1 MYTTPRY
8 LELLAKAQRHRIELI
23 KHAEHDQKTHG
34 RRKTAGTEMVL
45 RGRLDSKNLVFAPK
59 RPEITLT
66 TQPSLMERVTN
77 PFIKP
82 KAVIDKAKKAQEEI
96 LGLDDDEI
104 TEVYWKEFATTL
116 YFNPRP
122 SPYKGIPR
130 RWKFVDRDKPTRDP
144 MPGTSKV
151 EQSRRWKGD
160 HREFAARHFHALEKV
175 VRHIQNNQRRDL
187 YGQAWGW
194 MDQGS
199 RELRDYLADVATQSA
214 VVYRGLN
221 PGDRDR
227 D

>member
-45 RGRLDSKNLVFAPK
+45 RGRLDSKNLVLAPK

-82 KAVIDKAKKAQEEI
+82 KTVVDKAKKAQKDI
-96 LGLDDDEI
+96 LDLGDDEI
-104 TEVYWKEFATTL
+104 TEVYWKEFSTTL
-116 YFNPRP
+116 YWNSRP
-122 SPYKGIPR
+122 PSRRGEPR
-130 RWKFVDRDKPTRDP
+130 RWRFIDREFLHDP
-144 MPGTSKV
+144 MPGTSRV

-160 HREFAARHFHALEKV
+160 HREFAARHFYALQKV
-175 VRHIQNNQRRDL
+175 IGHIENNQRKDL